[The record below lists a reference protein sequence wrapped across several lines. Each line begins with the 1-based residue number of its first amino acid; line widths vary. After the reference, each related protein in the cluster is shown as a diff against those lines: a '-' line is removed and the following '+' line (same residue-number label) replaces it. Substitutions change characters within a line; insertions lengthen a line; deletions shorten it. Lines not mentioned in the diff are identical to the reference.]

1 MWVIIH
7 SAALSVRNK
16 LRREKNEK
24 EGDDMALPGVK
35 SEIKRSELREL
46 RYKPKSEE
54 TETVQR
60 YLRA

>member
-24 EGDDMALPGVK
+24 EGDDRALPGVI
-35 SEIKRSELREL
+35 SEIKEL
-46 RYKPKSEE
+46 RYKQKSEE
-54 TETVQR
+54 TETM
-60 YLRA
+60 